1 MGSPTLGILLEIFL
15 QEIEGKHFENW
26 KLKLNIIMISQYV
39 HDILIINNNDK
50 YNEESI
56 VQELNL
62 LYYKIEFT
70 YEKETKK

>member
-1 MGSPTLGILLEIFL
+1 
-15 QEIEGKHFENW
+15 
-26 KLKLNIIMISQYV
+26 MISQYV